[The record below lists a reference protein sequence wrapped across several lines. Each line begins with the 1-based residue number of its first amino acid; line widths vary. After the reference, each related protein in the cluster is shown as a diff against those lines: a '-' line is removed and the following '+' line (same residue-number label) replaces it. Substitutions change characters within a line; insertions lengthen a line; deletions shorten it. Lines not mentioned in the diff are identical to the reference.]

1 VFSRQTGQGTS
12 VAVGRVLRSCAI
24 RAMRPNKYSMEKVL
38 LRPFSGLFSGTTW
51 VSRYQRG
58 KTGLDLNEARDG
70 GVWGQQWHQLDHMQ
84 TTCTAPRCSQITT
97 PTPHHS
103 ISTGPMLFLMA
114 RQQRQS
120 TEGGQYGVEKLGG
133 FCEKRSTHV

>member
-1 VFSRQTGQGTS
+1 
-12 VAVGRVLRSCAI
+12 
-24 RAMRPNKYSMEKVL
+24 MEKVL

-58 KTGLDLNEARDG
+58 KTGLDLNDARDG